1 MPYTLS
7 KTSRSSNRA
16 LIKDATYSPINN
28 SKLVAV
34 GKGKTKQE
42 NMISYK
48 KGKKAVVKVHKYNIL
63 KAEKSTCRKL
73 GHK

>member
-1 MPYTLS
+1 LPYTLS

-42 NMISYK
+42 NMITYK
-48 KGKKAVVKVHKYNIL
+48 KGKKAVV
-63 KAEKSTCRKL
+63 
-73 GHK
+73 